1 MAQELRR
8 PGSDGFEEARRSGAP
23 IPFVTLN
30 TVGPALIARGS
41 EIQKER
47 FLTQILAGEIHF
59 AIGYTEPD
67 AGTDL
72 ASLKT
77 SAVRDG
83 DDYIVNGTKIFTSG
97 ANQADYIWLA
107 CRTDPDA
114 KKHKGISIL
123 IVDTKLPGFSWSPI
137 HTVGGGATTM
147 TYYDNVRVPTDMRVG
162 EENGGW
168 QLITLQLNHERV
180 GLAAMGCLAGELID
194 DVADW
199 AREARDE
206 QDHPV
211 IETPWVQMALGE
223 ARARF
228 EALKVMNWKM
238 AWEIAQGRLEPAH
251 ASAAKVYGSET
262 MIEICRLIQEVLGVA
277 GTLQRG
283 SSGAAL
289 EGRIEL
295 TWRGCQ
301 INTYGG
307 GVNEVQRE
315 IISMLG
321 LGLPRAP
328 R

>member
-1 MAQELRR
+1 MRYGRASAAPTAE
-8 PGSDGFEEARRSGAP
+8 PG
-23 IPFVTLN
+23 
-30 TVGPALIARGS
+30 
-41 EIQKER
+41 
-47 FLTQILAGEIHF
+47 
-59 AIGYTEPD
+59 
-67 AGTDL
+67 
-72 ASLKT
+72 
-77 SAVRDG
+77 
-83 DDYIVNGTKIFTSG
+83 
-97 ANQADYIWLA
+97 IWLTEY
-107 CRTDPDA
+107 CCTSF
-114 KKHKGISIL
+114 SIAPA
-123 IVDTKLPGFSWSPI
+123 IPRPW
-137 HTVGGGATTM
+137 
-147 TYYDNVRVPTDMRVG
+147 
-162 EENGGW
+162 
-168 QLITLQLNHERV
+168 
-180 GLAAMGCLAGELID
+180 
-194 DVADW
+194 
-199 AREARDE
+199 
-206 QDHPV
+206 
-211 IETPWVQMALGE
+211 PWVQMALGE

-238 AWEIAQGRLEPAH
+238 AWEITQGRLEPAH